1 MNKQQ
6 AKSFCFFFEFQNLKV
21 LSSTW
26 LANNIS
32 VPSTPLVT
40 GRVLQQG
47 TNNWKLLQVRLL
59 VKKIYVS
66 GNVRLDCFQEE
77 FSLALTEM
85 RTADPG
91 DVILTLR
98 NPKVEGSSLAKR
110 RKTKAELE
118 PVGERSGE
126 DEKVAVKV
134 VSKDS
139 GVDIKGAALVN
150 HDLGGEERKMGT
162 KEDNLLKVETEEI
175 ISSREEVFKKGE
187 KAVSQ
192 DISTGW
198 EEKKRGEKASSQDSI
213 ESHASSDSGQD
224 IA

>member
-1 MNKQQ
+1 M
-6 AKSFCFFFEFQNLKV
+6 

-59 VKKIYVS
+59 VKKVCVS

-91 DVILTLR
+91 DVILTLK
-98 NPKVEGSSLAKR
+98 NPKMEGSSLAKR

-118 PVGERSGE
+118 PVVERSGE
-126 DEKVAVKV
+126 DEEVAVKV

-139 GVDIKGAALVN
+139 GVDIQEAAPAN
-150 HDLGGEERKMGT
+150 HDLRGEESKMVAKDDSLS
-162 KEDNLLKVETEEI
+162 KEETEEI
-175 ISSREEVFKKGE
+175 ISSREEMIKKGE
-187 KAVSQ
+187 KTVSQ
-192 DISTGW
+192 NDYKGG
-198 EEKKRGEKASSQDSI
+198 EEKIVKEKATSQDSI
-213 ESHASSDSGQD
+213 ESRASSDSGQD
-224 IA
+224 FA

>member
-1 MNKQQ
+1 M
-6 AKSFCFFFEFQNLKV
+6 

-59 VKKIYVS
+59 VKKNYVS
-66 GNVRLDCFQEE
+66 GNVRLVCFQEE

-91 DVILTLR
+91 DVILTLK

-118 PVGERSGE
+118 PVVERSGE
-126 DEKVAVKV
+126 DEKVVVKV

-139 GVDIKGAALVN
+139 GVDIKEAAPAN
-150 HDLGGEERKMGT
+150 HDLRGEESKMVAKDDSLS
-162 KEDNLLKVETEEI
+162 KEETVEI
-175 ISSREEVFKKGE
+175 ISSREEMIKKGE
-187 KAVSQ
+187 KTVSQ
-192 DISTGW
+192 NDYKGG
-198 EEKKRGEKASSQDSI
+198 EEKIVKEKATSQDSI
-213 ESHASSDSGQD
+213 ESRASSDSGQD
-224 IA
+224 FA

>member
-1 MNKQQ
+1 
-6 AKSFCFFFEFQNLKV
+6 
-21 LSSTW
+21 
-26 LANNIS
+26 
-32 VPSTPLVT
+32 
-40 GRVLQQG
+40 
-47 TNNWKLLQVRLL
+47 
-59 VKKIYVS
+59 
-66 GNVRLDCFQEE
+66 
-77 FSLALTEM
+77 M

-118 PVGERSGE
+118 PVEERSGE
-126 DEKVAVKV
+126 DEEV
-134 VSKDS
+134 VSKDI
-139 GVDIKGAALVN
+139 GVDIKEAAPAN
-150 HDLGGEERKMGT
+150 LGGEESKMGT

-213 ESHASSDSGQD
+213 ESRASSDSGQD